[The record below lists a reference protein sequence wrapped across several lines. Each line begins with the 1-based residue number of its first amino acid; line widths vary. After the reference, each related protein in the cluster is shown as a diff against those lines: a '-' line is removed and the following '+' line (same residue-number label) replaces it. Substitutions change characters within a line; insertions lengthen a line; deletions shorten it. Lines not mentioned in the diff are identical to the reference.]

1 MDFKGN
7 EQAQTYFKKCIEHI
21 INKGDDKGFL
31 LLSWPQYI
39 GKMTLIESVIDELVE
54 PQYQLQDLMILR
66 DLSDQ
71 WLQLKKLNDKIVNT
85 THVFKIDTDYSKFE
99 IKLLDGSIYNDFG
112 AREIMDWLDKSP
124 IGKRKLLVME
134 NIERMN
140 KATANAFLKTLE
152 EPLKNRIIIC
162 TCSNIQQLLPTIVS
176 RALLINFYE
185 NAEVDGLGLG
195 RMGIEKRIA
204 YDPVFQKLAES
215 VKIIDENFLKTSLF
229 SKQFELFTQAN
240 DMWVLDLL
248 IWALQVKFV
257 NDPIWSAKFIQ
268 AKKYLNSNIW
278 VNTIINNLIFK

>member
-1 MDFKGN
+1 
-7 EQAQTYFKKCIEHI
+7 
-21 INKGDDKGFL
+21 
-31 LLSWPQYI
+31 
-39 GKMTLIESVIDELVE
+39 MTLIESVIDELVE

-85 THVFKIDTDYSKFE
+85 THVFKIDTDYNKFE
-99 IKLLDGSIYNDFG
+99 IKLLDGSVYNDFG

-204 YDPVFQKLAES
+204 YDPIFQKLAES

-240 DMWVLDLL
+240 DM
-248 IWALQVKFV
+248 
-257 NDPIWSAKFIQ
+257 
-268 AKKYLNSNIW
+268 
-278 VNTIINNLIFK
+278 